1 MVDAK
6 FDLLQRGEYDS
17 LQLTAYPVTGR
28 VPLFL
33 YEARNAVRIAQAD
46 GADRYAADSL
56 AKAQNSLTR
65 AEDYEMRRD
74 RKSAATAA
82 RDAVQ
87 SAEDARTLTIKRRQ
101 DEYTAQQQASAN
113 AATASAQAAQQ
124 DEAQRRMD
132 AERQRMQAEVAA
144 ANEAKARA
152 EADAQRQAAL
162 LREQQANAAAAQ
174 SAQQADAASQQAA
187 LANQQAAMA
196 NQQAAQAQALAA
208 QSEQDKQEL
217 RARLLAQ
224 FNLILETRD
233 TARGLVVNVG
243 DVLFDTAR
251 YTLRAPA
258 REALAKVSGIVLA
271 YPGLR
276 LTIEGHT
283 DSVGTTDF
291 NQRLSEERADSVRD
305 YLVQQG
311 LRLDSMSAVG
321 LGEAVP
327 VADNGTPDGRQRNR
341 RVEIIISGDVIGT
354 PIGTNP

>member
-1 MVDAK
+1 
-6 FDLLQRGEYDS
+6 
-17 LQLTAYPVTGR
+17 
-28 VPLFL
+28 
-33 YEARNAVRIAQAD
+33 
-46 GADRYAADSL
+46 
-56 AKAQNSLTR
+56 
-65 AEDYEMRRD
+65 
-74 RKSAATAA
+74 
-82 RDAVQ
+82 
-87 SAEDARTLTIKRRQ
+87 
-101 DEYTAQQQASAN
+101 
-113 AATASAQAAQQ
+113 
-124 DEAQRRMD
+124 MD

-162 LREQQANAAAAQ
+162 LSEQQANAAAAQ

-196 NQQAAQAQALAA
+196 NQQAAQAQAQAA
-208 QSEQDKQEL
+208 QAEQEKQQL
-217 RARLLAQ
+217 RAKLLAQ

-251 YTLRAPA
+251 YTLRPPA

-283 DSVGTTDF
+283 DSTGSQDF
-291 NQRLSEERADSVRD
+291 NQKLSEERAESVRD
-305 YLVQQG
+305 YLAQQG
-311 LRLDSMSAVG
+311 LPVNSMSAVG